1 MGKSTISMAIF
12 NSDASCCIL
21 CCILIWPSSQDVCP
35 RAASSSAAATANCL
49 LKQPKPGHGLLMSS
63 ADILSYNWNVIY
75 IYIYT
80 CVYLTFWNLCI
91 YKCVYI
97 YIQYNMIYTIIY
109 DIKQTVSPAYTF
121 WVDIMSLHYHNT
133 IVTSCHWHELMCGNR
148 VSKVTIQSYSTS
160 FNVF

>member
-1 MGKSTISMAIF
+1 MLAAVS
-12 NSDASCCIL
+12 IL

-63 ADILSYNWNVIY
+63 ADILSYNWNVY
-75 IYIYT
+75 IYIHVCVSYILKLVYLQI
-80 CVYLTFWNLCI
+80 CVYI
-91 YKCVYI
+91 YI
-97 YIQYNMIYTIIY
+97 YIQYNIIYTIIY